1 MPYIRPILISAVLA
15 AVAACAQPD
24 SPEQK
29 IRTTIEQMERAVEE
43 RDVGDFVE
51 HISSEYRDA
60 DGRGLDEIAQYVRG
74 YMVANQSIHLL
85 TRIEQIEFPTDEE
98 AQATVLIGMVG
109 RDADAAGAWDL
120 AADLYEFDVALIREG
135 GDWKVRYAKWVR
147 R

>member
-1 MPYIRPILISAVLA
+1 MAYVRPVLISAVLA
-15 AVAACAQPD
+15 AVAACTQPD

-29 IRTTIEQMERAVEE
+29 VRTTIAQMETAVEE

-60 DGRGLDEIAQYVRG
+60 DGRGLDEIAQYIRG

-85 TRIEQIEFPTDEE
+85 TRVEQIEFPSNEE
-98 AQATVLIGMVG
+98 AQAKVLVGMVG
-109 RDADAAGAWDL
+109 READAADAWDL

-135 GDWKVRYAKWVR
+135 GGWKVTYAKWVR